1 MFRKMVY
8 YILKWVFNMGIMIEN
23 KKVLDMQY
31 LGKKAKSAML
41 NGECVYATDTKVA
54 SGIVSDA
61 AGVNLKSLKIKCGRI
76 EQPYYTGS
84 NLIDWENPTTVTNGT
99 ASYNKSNNEIAITLR
114 QPTASSPSSYI
125 EWDITSF
132 ARQNAGKMIYFS
144 YKSLNNSNAS
154 VGLLLGDMLYPFE
167 QNNYSFRLTSASKV
181 AIKITNKSSYNI
193 GFSIK
198 EPMIAFSF
206 GASFEP
212 YTGRIVSPSVTCPQP
227 TTLVASGDT
236 KIVVNNGLDSS
247 SEDYKEVVY
256 TKTIEG
262 ELGPYD
268 YLDVISGDI
277 VKKTK
282 KVTITGGEQS
292 WTKYGTGAGYMYST
306 ILSDYIRKPML
317 SPSYGMYR
325 SVGQWYEG
333 VKFDQQTGE
342 LQVYTSTSVTNIATY
357 MASNPLTF
365 YTIADDSEQE
375 TDHIEPMDVKML
387 NGRCGI
393 KIIDDKQNSYNPTSF
408 EYYVR

>member
-23 KKVLDMQY
+23 KRVLDMQY

-54 SGIVSDA
+54 SGMVSDA

-84 NLIDWENPTTVTNGT
+84 NLIDWENPTTVSNCTV
-99 ASYNKSNNEIAITLR
+99 SYNKSNNEISITLK
-114 QPTASSPSSYI
+114 QPTISNSSYV

-132 ARQNAGKMIYFS
+132 ARQNVGKTLYFS
-144 YKSLNNSNAS
+144 YKSLNNNAI

-167 QNNYSFRLTSASKV
+167 QNNDRVRITSASKV
-181 AIKITNKSSYNI
+181 AIKITNKSSYNTS
-193 GFSIK
+193 FTIK
-198 EPMIAFSF
+198 EPMIAFSL
-206 GASFEP
+206 GANFEP
-212 YTGRIVSPSVTCPQP
+212 YTGRIASPSVTCPQYAA
-227 TTLVASGDT
+227 LVASGDT

-282 KVTITGGEQS
+282 KVTIVGGAQA
-292 WTKYGTGAGYMYST
+292 WTRYNVGTGFMYLT
-306 ILSDYIRKPML
+306 TLSDYIGKPII

-325 SVGQWYEG
+325 NVGQVYEG
-333 VKFDQQTGE
+333 IKFNQQTGE
-342 LQVYTSTSVTNIATY
+342 LQIYTSSSVTNIVTY

-375 TDHIEPMDVKML
+375 TDQVEPMDVKML

-393 KIIDDKQNSYNPTSF
+393 KIIDDKQNSYSPTSF